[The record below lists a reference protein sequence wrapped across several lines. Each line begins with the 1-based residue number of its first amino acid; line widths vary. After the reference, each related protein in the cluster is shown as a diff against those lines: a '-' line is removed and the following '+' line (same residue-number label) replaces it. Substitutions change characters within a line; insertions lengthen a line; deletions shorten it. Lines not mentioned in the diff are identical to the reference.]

1 MQKPSPILTMV
12 SHNGETDVDRYL
24 RLQDEQRARLMAFI
38 TSPEVRETMKF
49 MCRDVIAKEMETLK

>member
-12 SHNGETDVDRYL
+12 SHNGETDVDRFL

-38 TSPEVRETMKF
+38 TSPEVREAMKVL
-49 MCRDVIAKEMETLK
+49 CRDVIAEEMK